1 MPRGTSFR
9 SPPPPVDTSSNTN
22 INHTNTLLLKAHS
35 ELQNALLEVQR
46 YKQEAKEANE
56 EAALAKKD
64 RDALVHE
71 MELLHISSASL
82 EREVAALTMRLSEQ
96 FEKVIAKKSRVKRDR
111 MNAAAV
117 AAATTT
123 TKSTSPGTLFNNA
136 ISSNL
141 AEPSWHLIT
150 DNEEDG
156 LQSSQSFQKEISNKI
171 LQDMVDQNS
180 IGTYNFQ
187 QLNTANLSIVATSSL
202 FNNTEVVDS
211 SLSTPLC
218 DISIQETN
226 NKANQESA
234 PHSLLSPISK
244 GRYDLTRMQK
254 ENERLAIA
262 IKQTESTND
271 NMTKR
276 HVMCSLLD
284 NKDNK
289 PKFYQSQAEQEKE
302 TISVLKESITS
313 YSEDSKREKIE
324 QQIWTKDSIL
334 RSLM

>member
-1 MPRGTSFR
+1 MPVSSGTSFR
-9 SPPPPVDTSSNTN
+9 SPLLPPVDTSSNTN
-22 INHTNTLLLKAHS
+22 INHTNALLRKAHS

-46 YKQEAKEANE
+46 YKQEAKEAKE

-64 RDALVHE
+64 RDALVRE

-117 AAATTT
+117 ATTT
-123 TKSTSPGTLFNNA
+123 TTSPGTLFNNTM
-136 ISSNL
+136 SSNIV
-141 AEPSWHLIT
+141 EPSWHLIT
-150 DNEEDG
+150 DNYDEDG
-156 LQSSQSFQKEISNKI
+156 LQSSQNFQKEISNKI
-171 LQDMVDQNS
+171 LQDMVGQNNF
-180 IGTYNFQ
+180 GTYNFQ
-187 QLNTANLSIVATSSL
+187 QLNTTNLSIVATSSL
-202 FNNTEVVDS
+202 FNNTAVVDS

-218 DISIQETN
+218 DMSIQETN
-226 NKANQESA
+226 NKATQEST

-254 ENERLAIA
+254 ENERLALA

-271 NMTKR
+271 NMTNRK
-276 HVMCSLLD
+276 VMHSLLD
-284 NKDNK
+284 SKDNK
-289 PKFYQSQAEQEKE
+289 PKFYQSQAEKEKE
-302 TISVLKESITS
+302 TISVLKESISS